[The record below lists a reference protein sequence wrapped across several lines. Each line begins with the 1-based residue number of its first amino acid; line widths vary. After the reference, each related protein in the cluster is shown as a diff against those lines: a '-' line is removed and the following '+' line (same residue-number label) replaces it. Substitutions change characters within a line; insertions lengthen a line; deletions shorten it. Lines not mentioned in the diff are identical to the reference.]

1 MQAPKI
7 ETQTLPPPPGIIG
20 SLRAGFDVTTGHIA
34 VILMPLAIDLLM
46 WLGPRLSVNTL
57 AQPLLKYMDAT
68 LAANPNT
75 GLSQA
80 ELATRI
86 AMYHQAVKD
95 FNWLALLRT
104 FPIGVSSLI
113 SGKLPGPSPLGT
125 AFTVQIDSLLT
136 LAGITMLVTLIG
148 WILGGLYFRWVAAL
162 VTPESSP
169 ALGRAVSQTLLYSM
183 VWLVVCWILGLP
195 AIVMLSLIFMISS
208 IVGEII
214 LVILAFIS
222 MWLIVPVFF
231 SAHGMFVRKQNAFA
245 SILSSFQL
253 ARFTLPTSSL
263 FTITIFMV
271 SFASNALWS
280 LPANDSW
287 FTLVGI
293 FGHAFVTTALLAAT
307 FIYYNNMTSWLQT
320 VLTRLRSGIT
330 TISQA

>member
-20 SLRAGFDVTTGHIA
+20 SLRAGFDVTTGNIA
-34 VILMPLAIDLLM
+34 VILMPLALDLFL

-57 AQPLLKYMDAT
+57 AQPALKYMDTTAS
-68 LAANPNT
+68 ANPNT
-75 GLSQA
+75 GLSPA

-95 FNWLALLRT
+95 FNWLSLART
-104 FPIGVSSLI
+104 FPIGISSLI
-113 SGKLPGPSPLGT
+113 SGKLPGPSPLGAILT
-125 AFTVQIDSLLT
+125 MQVDSLLT
-136 LAGITMLVTLIG
+136 LAAITVLVTLIG
-148 WILGGLYFRWVAAL
+148 WILGGLYFRWVATL

-169 ALGRAVSQTLLYSM
+169 ALGRAVTQTLLYSLICLA
-183 VWLVVCWILGLP
+183 VSWILGLP
-195 AIVMLSLIFMISS
+195 AIITLGLIFMISS

-231 SAHGMFVRKQNAFA
+231 SAHGIFVKNQNAFA
-245 SILSSFQL
+245 SILGSFQL

-271 SFASNALWS
+271 SFASNLLWG

-293 FGHAFVTTALLAAT
+293 FGHAFITTALLAAT
-307 FIYYNNMTSWLQT
+307 FVYYKNMTTWLQT
-320 VLTRLRSGIT
+320 VLTRLRNGMT
-330 TISQA
+330 TIKA